1 MKKLLSVALLSASL
15 FLTAQEKVVVEYEF
29 YNVFDLSKET
39 NPKMLEIY
47 KNSNEQ
53 KSFYELVTTVDE
65 SLYKKIERIDNSQS
79 KKGTS
84 ISFGGVGND
93 FYKNF
98 SENISLTFM
107 DYNGKKLI
115 IKDSLKVQ
123 PWIIQKDKSTYLGY
137 DVKKATYQ
145 EKSNTYTA
153 WFAPKLAIKNG
164 PIEYAGLPGLILKLE
179 IVNIDKKGGENK
191 RIYNATNIKID
202 SKAKIER
209 PTKGQI
215 VSQKEFDQII
225 EEDNKKFDE
234 MYNNKVETKI
244 D

>member
-15 FLTAQEKVVVEYEF
+15 FLTAQEKLVVEYEF

-53 KSFYELVTTVDE
+53 KSHYELVTTNVE
-65 SLYKKIERIDNSQS
+65 SQYKKVERINNSQS
-79 KKGTS
+79 KSGAT

-98 SENISLTFM
+98 DENISLTFM

-123 PWIIQKDKSTYLGY
+123 PWVIQKDKSTYLGY
-137 DVKKATYQ
+137 DIKKATYK
-145 EKSNTYTA
+145 EKNTTYTA

-179 IVNIDKKGGENK
+179 IVNSSDKGENK
-191 RIYNATNIKID
+191 RIYHATNIKLD

-215 VSQKEFDQII
+215 VSEKEFDAII
-225 EEDNKKFDE
+225 EEENRKFDE
-234 MYNNKVETKI
+234 MENNKVETKI

>member
-1 MKKLLSVALLSASL
+1 MKKLLLVAFLSVSF
-15 FLTAQEKVVVEYEF
+15 FLQAQEKVVVEYEF

-53 KSFYELVTTVDE
+53 RTYYELVTTKEE
-65 SLYKKIERIDNSQS
+65 SQYKRVERINNSQS
-79 KKGTS
+79 KSGVT

-137 DVKKATYQ
+137 DVKKANYQ
-145 EKSNTYTA
+145 EKNTTYTA

-164 PIEYAGLPGLILKLE
+164 PIEYGGLPGLILKLE
-179 IVNIDKKGGENK
+179 IVNSSDKGENK
-191 RIYNATNIKID
+191 RIYDAMNIKLD

-215 VSQKEFDQII
+215 VSEKEFDQII
-225 EEDNKKFDE
+225 EEENRKYDE
-234 MYNNKVETKI
+234 MENNKVETKI